1 VPEGLTLGID
11 VGGTKIL
18 GLAIDEGGAV
28 LAEAKV
34 PTPRLLPP
42 ESTAGPGSDA
52 VIEAITEVAGRLLDA
67 LGPDRAAVVDA
78 VGVGV
83 PGLVD
88 DHGHLRFAPNL
99 PGGEGLDVGHRVT
112 EGLAGRAGAPVQV
125 VVDNDATCATIGEW
139 IYGAARG
146 ATDAVVV
153 TLGTGIGGGLIVN
166 NAVARGALGFAGEIG
181 HMVVDP
187 SGPSCPCGRRGCWER
202 FASGSGLGRL
212 ARDAAHAGGL
222 DDVLRRA
229 GGDPESVRG
238 EDVTAAAAAGDAAA
252 QAVLE
257 ELGWWLAVGLANL
270 ANILDPAVFVLGG
283 GLVEALDLIIDPVR
297 AAFDDQVEGRLGR
310 PEVMIQLAGLGERA
324 GAVGA
329 GILARRNHRSLAGRP
344 D

>member
-1 VPEGLTLGID
+1 
-11 VGGTKIL
+11 
-18 GLAIDEGGAV
+18 
-28 LAEAKV
+28 
-34 PTPRLLPP
+34 
-42 ESTAGPGSDA
+42 
-52 VIEAITEVAGRLLDA
+52 
-67 LGPDRAAVVDA
+67 
-78 VGVGV
+78 
-83 PGLVD
+83 
-88 DHGHLRFAPNL
+88 
-99 PGGEGLDVGHRVT
+99 
-112 EGLAGRAGAPVQV
+112 
-125 VVDNDATCATIGEW
+125 
-139 IYGAARG
+139 
-146 ATDAVVV
+146 
-153 TLGTGIGGGLIVN
+153 
-166 NAVARGALGFAGEIG
+166 
-181 HMVVDP
+181 MVVDP
-187 SGPSCPCGRRGCWER
+187 SGPTCPCGRRGCWER